1 MTDDNKPTIE
11 NPLKTGLRQ
20 RTGLGLSK
28 KKGSSGETSE
38 PLPLATGIFYGSG
51 IFFLDFIDY

>member
-1 MTDDNKPTIE
+1 MTDDNKSTIE
-11 NPLKTGLRQ
+11 NPLKTGLRP
-20 RTGLGLSK
+20 RAGLGLSK

-51 IFFLDFIDY
+51 IFF